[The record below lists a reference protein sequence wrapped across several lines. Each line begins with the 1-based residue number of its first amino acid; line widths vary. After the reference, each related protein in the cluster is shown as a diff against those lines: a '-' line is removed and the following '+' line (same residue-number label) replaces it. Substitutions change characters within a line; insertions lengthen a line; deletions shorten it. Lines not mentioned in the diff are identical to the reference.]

1 MKMSALEELESQE
14 GPAEV
19 CISPFLVAFGS

>member
-14 GPAEV
+14 VAAEV